1 MVLVL
6 PARAPSNEL
15 YPFNNF
21 VLELLKRIGGALDE
35 RLHAIGEEIKRIGV
49 AEKMAKS
56 EESAEF
62 GEVTIGIAGTGAFA
76 ATWTVFARSPQTR
89 LQYEVDNQAY
99 KVQPPIQRPVL

>member
-1 MVLVL
+1 MRVAKAIFSPTGRFRACLYGAC
-6 PARAPSNEL
+6 PASASTLSNEL
-15 YPFNNF
+15 YPLNNF

-62 GEVTIGIAGTGAFA
+62 SEKFV
-76 ATWTVFARSPQTR
+76 R
-89 LQYEVDNQAY
+89 
-99 KVQPPIQRPVL
+99 

>member
-1 MVLVL
+1 M
-6 PARAPSNEL
+6 
-15 YPFNNF
+15 
-21 VLELLKRIGGALDE
+21 KRIGGTLDE

-62 GEVTIGIAGTGAFA
+62 SEVPIGIAGTGAFA

-89 LQYEVDNQAY
+89 LQYKSIIRHAKCNLLSSALY
-99 KVQPPIQRPVL
+99 